1 MKKNMFPLIAM
12 LIGIGVVFFG
22 IMDSGGNVMM
32 FISVS
37 SLLIVLGGSFAAL
50 AVIYPLKYIK
60 NLPKILGAVMSEPNY
75 NLADLIILLED
86 LSQKSRKGGV
96 LSLES
101 EVDQIEDPFLK
112 KGLQLVIDGSEADE
126 VKQILTTEID
136 AIEMRH
142 ETNQSIISKW
152 GALAPGFGM
161 IGTVIGLIVM
171 LGDLS
176 TDPTALGAGMATALI
191 TTFYGSFFANLLFEP
206 VAANLAMKTADEV
219 LFKNIMIQGIV
230 MIQSGAN
237 PRLIKDSLMTYLPPA
252 EREALMKA
260 EE

>member
-1 MKKNMFPLIAM
+1 MFPLIAM

-136 AIEMRH
+136 AIEMACKHIGDWRLDDCDMYV
-142 ETNQSIISKW
+142 TLSPCMMCAGAIIESRIKK
-152 GALAPGFGM
+152 
-161 IGTVIGLIVM
+161 V
-171 LGDLS
+171 
-176 TDPTALGAGMATALI
+176 
-191 TTFYGSFFANLLFEP
+191 YY
-206 VAANLAMKTADEV
+206 
-219 LFKNIMIQGIV
+219 
-230 MIQSGAN
+230 
-237 PRLIKDSLMTYLPPA
+237 LIKNVTHV
-252 EREALMKA
+252 
-260 EE
+260 